1 MPRSASDRFFDYAG
15 TSVRESGAE
24 FAFLP
29 DRPASDWTKITERS
43 ESRIFSAG
51 ATIVSAGDVDRSLLI
66 HIRGTVGVVL
76 PDATHPFKEITAP
89 SVLGEVAFMDGKPR
103 STTLIALDEC
113 EALRLTVDAFEVL
126 AAHDP
131 GLGRAILF
139 DLGRIL
145 ALRLRLATELLADA

>member
-1 MPRSASDRFFDYAG
+1 MPGSGADRFFDYAG

-29 DRPASDWTKITERS
+29 DRPASDWAMIAERS

-51 ATIVSAGDVDRSLLI
+51 STIVKAGEIDRSLLI

-76 PDATHPFKEITAP
+76 PDGSQPFKDIAAP

-103 STTLIALDEC
+103 SLTLIALDEC
-113 EALRLTVDAFEVL
+113 EALRLTVDAFDVL

-145 ALRLRLATELLADA
+145 ALRLRLATELLADS

>member
-1 MPRSASDRFFDYAG
+1 M
-15 TSVRESGAE
+15 
-24 FAFLP
+24 
-29 DRPASDWTKITERS
+29 
-43 ESRIFSAG
+43 
-51 ATIVSAGDVDRSLLI
+51 
-66 HIRGTVGVVL
+66 
-76 PDATHPFKEITAP
+76 DA
-89 SVLGEVAFMDGKPR
+89 KPR

-113 EALRLTVDAFEVL
+113 EALRLTVDAFDVL